1 MLANLQQSF
10 MRRDPASLAWAVR
23 LRLRI
28 PGLIP
33 GERRQLAALLG
44 GVGRF
49 LEAAAELDAVA
60 AELTGD
66 DATQVERDAI
76 TLRSR
81 AN

>member
-1 MLANLQQSF
+1 VA
-10 MRRDPASLAWAVR
+10 R

-49 LEAAAELDAVA
+49 VEAAAELDAVA
-60 AELTGD
+60 AELSGD
-66 DATQVERDAI
+66 DAEGVERDAVA
-76 TLRSR
+76 LRSR
-81 AN
+81 TN